1 MKTKLSYEFTKGF
14 IAENPVFI
22 VMLGFCPTL
31 AVTSSAINGMSMG
44 LATTMVLIF
53 SNILISMIRNIIPEN
68 IRIPAYI
75 IVIATF
81 VTIVDLSMSAY
92 FPGPHKVLGLYIPLI
107 VVNCIILGR
116 AEAYASKNNIFY
128 SAVDGVTMGLGFT
141 LSLMIIGAIRELLGN
156 GSFFGISVFGD
167 SFQPALVMVLPPGA
181 FFTLAFLLII
191 VNKFRKES

>member
-1 MKTKLSYEFTKGF
+1 MKSKLSYELTKGF
-14 IAENPVFI
+14 ISENPVFI

-31 AVTSSAINGMSMG
+31 AVTSSAINGMAMG
-44 LATTMVLIF
+44 IATTMVLIF
-53 SNILISMIRNIIPEN
+53 ANILISMIRNIIPDN

-81 VTIVDLSMSAY
+81 VTIVDLIMGAY

-116 AEAYASKNNIFY
+116 AEAYASKNNVFY
-128 SAVDGVTMGLGFT
+128 SAIDGITMGLGFT
-141 LSLMIIGAIRELLGN
+141 ASLVVVGAVRELIGN
-156 GSFFGISVFGD
+156 GSVFGFSVFGD

-181 FFTLAFLLII
+181 FFTLAFLLIL
-191 VNKFRKES
+191 VNKFRKEN